1 MLDRLASLIESPVKR
16 ILARWGYR
24 HNYAAGLLFDL
35 FEGTYSV
42 RGCEIDVPDELTDR
56 PFRSRFFFD
65 VYEEV
70 EVDFVSRYVRPDDA
84 VLEIGGCLGVVSCV
98 TNRWLDDPTQ
108 HVVVEANPELIPW
121 LTRNRD
127 RNGCQFQVKHALV
140 SDDSDA
146 TFHVHPL
153 VVGGSATRSTGR
165 EAHVPVRSFANVL
178 SADDVSFTGCILDV
192 EGSEHDLITQ
202 NAALFE
208 RLRFVIVEFHD
219 HIGII
224 APEEAEAC
232 RAVLRDAGL
241 RQRETRM
248 QVEAWTR

>member
-1 MLDRLASLIESPVKR
+1 
-16 ILARWGYR
+16 
-24 HNYAAGLLFDL
+24 
-35 FEGTYSV
+35 
-42 RGCEIDVPDELTDR
+42 
-56 PFRSRFFFD
+56 
-65 VYEEV
+65 
-70 EVDFVSRYVRPDDA
+70 
-84 VLEIGGCLGVVSCV
+84 
-98 TNRWLDDPTQ
+98 
-108 HVVVEANPELIPW
+108 
-121 LTRNRD
+121 
-127 RNGCQFQVKHALV
+127 V